1 MKNMMEY
8 KDYYGTVEYNDE
20 DEIFYGKIAFIRAL
34 VSYEG
39 GTVRDLKQAFQEAVD
54 DYVELCET
62 QGKKPE
68 QPFKGTFNVR
78 TGTDLHRKAAIYA
91 ETNHL
96 NLNQVV
102 KQALENFLEAS

>member
-8 KDYYGTVEYNDE
+8 CGYYGSVEYNDD
-20 DEIFYGKIAFIRAL
+20 DETFYGRVAFIRAL

-39 GTVRDLKQAFQEAVD
+39 ETVQALKQAFHEAVE
-54 DYVELCET
+54 DYLELCAK

-78 TGTDLHRKAAIYA
+78 TGPELHRKAAIYA
-91 ETNHL
+91 ENHNI
-96 NLNQVV
+96 NLNQVIR
-102 KQALENFLEAS
+102 QALENFLEAS

>member
-8 KDYYGTVEYNDE
+8 RDYFGSVEYSND
-20 DEIFYGKIAFIRAL
+20 DETFYGKVAFVRAL
-34 VSYEG
+34 ISYEG
-39 GTVRDLKQAFQEAVD
+39 ETVKELKQAFRESVD
-54 DYVELCET
+54 DYLKLCRQ

-78 TGTDLHRKAAIYA
+78 TGPELHRKAAIYA
-91 ETNHL
+91 ESHNT

-102 KQALENFLEAS
+102 KEALENFIEAS